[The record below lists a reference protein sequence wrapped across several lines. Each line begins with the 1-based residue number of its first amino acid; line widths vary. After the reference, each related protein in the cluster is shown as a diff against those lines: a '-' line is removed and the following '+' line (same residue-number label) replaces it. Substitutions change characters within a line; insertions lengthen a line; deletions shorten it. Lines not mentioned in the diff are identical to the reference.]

1 MPTKAELKANLAM
14 NAIKKRKLFNQNIT
28 MNEVEIK
35 NMDSIDESS
44 TSKKKHGYVQE
55 IRDMDEENE
64 KIENDVVDRIKT
76 IQQSVWLDWL
86 KFLINHKATF
96 HPFSPEANNI
106 IRSGKGVSSKP
117 YLDKDL
123 YTRHMENHSH
133 ALHTIPKAFFKFI
146 DVVVDCDDLSQFKN
160 KVREVTMHIVSLN
173 GKEEEAKNLEFLEEI
188 LRAAY
193 KMYSSHIDKY
203 KYEDGFS
210 QLFIWP
216 YLGIIAK
223 SITISNCNSE
233 FESGQPLL
241 QSMTQQLKANG
252 IHSHEKS
259 CYKTDGLIKLFGIKQ
274 LELLLLETSGH
285 FRNTDSVKLN
295 FDHHKGM
302 FGLLAMLKCIADEFH
317 FANIEKFYEYVP
329 DLVKFCWMTKCLL
342 EESVESIVE
351 LRKDHKANHASCRYD
366 SNPPTSLQD
375 MVNPIILKLT
385 KSDDSSGMN
394 LLYNG

>member
-1 MPTKAELKANLAM
+1 
-14 NAIKKRKLFNQNIT
+14 
-28 MNEVEIK
+28 
-35 NMDSIDESS
+35 
-44 TSKKKHGYVQE
+44 
-55 IRDMDEENE
+55 
-64 KIENDVVDRIKT
+64 
-76 IQQSVWLDWL
+76 
-86 KFLINHKATF
+86 
-96 HPFSPEANNI
+96 
-106 IRSGKGVSSKP
+106 
-117 YLDKDL
+117 
-123 YTRHMENHSH
+123 
-133 ALHTIPKAFFKFI
+133 
-146 DVVVDCDDLSQFKN
+146 
-160 KVREVTMHIVSLN
+160 
-173 GKEEEAKNLEFLEEI
+173 
-188 LRAAY
+188 
-193 KMYSSHIDKY
+193 MYSSHIDKY

-317 FANIEKFYEYVP
+317 FANIEKFCKVKVFFYTQQVTLYFTKYSSNSNCFYIQIRSKLHLWSVCFQQEGIFDIWREAELIIKPEYDEKDEYVP
-329 DLVKFCWMTKCLL
+329 DLVKFCWMTKVIRIL
-342 EESVESIVE
+342 E
-351 LRKDHKANHASCRYD
+351 
-366 SNPPTSLQD
+366 
-375 MVNPIILKLT
+375 
-385 KSDDSSGMN
+385 
-394 LLYNG
+394 

>member
-76 IQQSVWLDWL
+76 IQ
-86 KFLINHKATF
+86 
-96 HPFSPEANNI
+96 
-106 IRSGKGVSSKP
+106 
-117 YLDKDL
+117 
-123 YTRHMENHSH
+123 
-133 ALHTIPKAFFKFI
+133 
-146 DVVVDCDDLSQFKN
+146 DDLSQFKN

-317 FANIEKFYEYVP
+317 FANIEKFCK
-329 DLVKFCWMTKCLL
+329 VKVFFYTQQCLL